1 MTHHSKTNCS
11 KLNIHFLWCYLFKIA
26 SWWWHL
32 VCLLCLFGS
41 SGTINGE
48 DATLAKEK
56 WQTCRNLIWIKRWLR
71 KGWLY
76 KLLVNI
82 SLKLLIYCEIHSRCM
97 IIWVFFYCWLPQL
110 TFMIYKKNL
119 TLVQRRAVSPQIFST
134 SSWRLFKL
142 IYKRFVSDL
151 PVWSKLQKQT
161 MMLNFLHAITASLF
175 NYFNYQC
182 KVISSNY
189 PHIFKQLIEISLK
202 NNKVTIPNLWMA
214 PGSITIIKI
223 VNIWPHKQNYLVCNW
238 V

>member
-1 MTHHSKTNCS
+1 
-11 KLNIHFLWCYLFKIA
+11 
-26 SWWWHL
+26 
-32 VCLLCLFGS
+32 
-41 SGTINGE
+41 
-48 DATLAKEK
+48 
-56 WQTCRNLIWIKRWLR
+56 
-71 KGWLY
+71 
-76 KLLVNI
+76 
-82 SLKLLIYCEIHSRCM
+82 
-97 IIWVFFYCWLPQL
+97 
-110 TFMIYKKNL
+110 MIYKKNL

-189 PHIFKQLIEISLK
+189 LHIFKQLIEILLK

-214 PGSITIIKI
+214 PGSVTIIKI
-223 VNIWPHKQNYLVCNW
+223 VNIYPINKITSYAIEFNSIWFNHFYNSYPAHNTHYDRVQMVKTELLVSHFPCFPW
-238 V
+238 VKVIRFL

>member
-1 MTHHSKTNCS
+1 MDKKVT
-11 KLNIHFLWCYLFKIA
+11 L
-26 SWWWHL
+26 
-32 VCLLCLFGS
+32 
-41 SGTINGE
+41 GTAQG
-48 DATLAKEK
+48 
-56 WQTCRNLIWIKRWLR
+56 
-71 KGWLY
+71 
-76 KLLVNI
+76 
-82 SLKLLIYCEIHSRCM
+82 M
-97 IIWVFFYCWLPQL
+97 IIQVTSKYFPRTSHLLWNTFQMHDNMGFFLLL
-110 TFMIYKKNL
+110 TTSAHLYDLQKNL

-161 MMLNFLHAITASLF
+161 MMLNFLHAITVSLF

-223 VNIWPHKQNYLVCNW
+223 VNIWPHKQNYLVFNW